1 MTIKHPT
8 PAGPGAASE
17 APPIRVGVSACLL
30 GQRVRWDGG
39 HKSDSFL
46 IGMLG
51 RYVQWV
57 PVCPE
62 VEVGL
67 PVPRDT
73 LRLVQRGDE
82 VRMVMPRTGGDYTD
96 AMRAYAARTVRGLE
110 GQDLCGFVLKK
121 DSPSCG
127 VARVKVYPESAGSP
141 ARAGRGL
148 FAEELIRR
156 MPSLPV
162 EEEGRLSDRGLRENF
177 VERLFAYRRLKS
189 LFSARWRLAD
199 LVAFHA
205 AHKLLLMAH
214 SPAAYARLGRLVAA
228 GKAHPR
234 EELRRR
240 YEAEFM
246 AALAALATP
255 GRHANVLQH
264 MLGYVSPALD
274 GDQRAE
280 IGELIGDYRRE
291 LAPLL
296 APLTLLR
303 HHVRRL
309 GIAYLLGQVYLEP
322 NPKELM
328 LRNHA

>member
-1 MTIKHPT
+1 MTENET
-8 PAGPGAASE
+8 VPAAAGGSE
-17 APPIRVGVSACLL
+17 AAPIRVGISACLL

-39 HKSDSFL
+39 HKSDPFL

-73 LRLVQRGDE
+73 LRLVRRGDE
-82 VRMVMPRTGGDYTD
+82 VRMVMPRTGADHTD
-96 AMRAYAARTVRGLE
+96 VMRAYAARAARDLQGR
-110 GQDLCGFVLKK
+110 DLCGFVLKK
-121 DSPSCG
+121 DSPTCG
-127 VARVKVYPESAGSP
+127 MARVKVYPERGGSA
-141 ARAGRGL
+141 ARDGRGL
-148 FAEELIRR
+148 FAAELIRC
-156 MPSLPV
+156 MPSLPI
-162 EEEGRLSDRGLRENF
+162 EEEGRLSDPGLRENF

-189 LFSARWRLAD
+189 RFAARWRLAD

-214 SPAAYARLGRLVAA
+214 SPSAYARLGRLVARA
-228 GKAHPR
+228 KAHPR
-234 EELRRR
+234 EELRRQ
-240 YEAEFM
+240 YEAGFM

-264 MLGYVSPALD
+264 MLGYVSPALAR
-274 GDQRAE
+274 DQTAE
-280 IGELIGDYRRE
+280 IDELIADYRRG
-291 LAPLL
+291 LVPLL

-309 GIAYLLGQVYLEP
+309 GIHYLLAQVYLEP

>member
-1 MTIKHPT
+1 MTVKWPLSA
-8 PAGPGAASE
+8 PASPDPE
-17 APPIRVGVSACLL
+17 TAPLLVGVSACLL

-39 HKSDSFL
+39 HKSDPFL
-46 IGMLG
+46 LGMLG
-51 RYVQWV
+51 RHVQWV

-73 LRLVQRGDE
+73 LRLVRRGGE
-82 VRMVMPRTGGDYTD
+82 VRMVMPRTGADHTE
-96 AMRAYAARTVRGLE
+96 AMRAYAARTVRALE
-110 GQDLCGFVLKK
+110 GRDLCGFVLKK
-121 DSPSCG
+121 DSPTCG
-127 VARVKVYPESAGSP
+127 MARVKVYPESGGSP
-141 ARAGRGL
+141 ARDGRGL
-148 FAEELIRR
+148 FAEELVRR

-162 EEEGRLSDRGLRENF
+162 EEEGRLSDRRLRENF

-189 LFSARWRLAD
+189 LLAAPWRLAD

-228 GKAHPR
+228 AKAHPR
-234 EELRRR
+234 AELRRR
-240 YEAEFM
+240 YEVEFM

-255 GRHANVLQH
+255 GRHADVLQH

-274 GDQRAE
+274 ADQRAE
-280 IGELIGDYRRE
+280 VAELIGDYRRE
-291 LAPLL
+291 LVPLL

-309 GIAYLLGQVYLEP
+309 RIEYLLGQVYLDP